1 MSESKTIRVLVVDDH
16 PLAHTGMR
24 HFLNAF
30 HDLELVGEA
39 STGSEALALCDRVY
53 PDVILM
59 DMVMPG
65 MDGVATTRAIRQRF
79 PQIEIIAL
87 TSYREGDLVERALRA
102 GAISYLLKNVTA
114 FDLAQAIR
122 AASAGRAV
130 LAQEATEALVA
141 TMHAPNSP
149 GTDLTERERE
159 VLGLLVQ
166 GLSNPQ
172 IAERLSISRATVK
185 FHIGSIFS
193 KLGVASRSEAIALA
207 YQRHLFS

>member
-141 TMHAPNSP
+141 TMRAPNSP